1 VGRVALAAAVAA
13 AFFVSASAA
22 YADVVARPLEGRVVL
37 RATPGGAVVA
47 RLNGRTEF
55 GSSLFYS
62 VRARRGHWLG
72 VIAPQRPNGV
82 LSWIDARTVRSWRT
96 TVRIDVS
103 LSRRTLEL
111 VRGGKVVRRVPLGI
125 GAAGSPTPSGEY
137 AVTDR
142 LAGAEFSSAY
152 GCCILALSGHQEHP
166 ARTWSGSGTR
176 IAIHGGALGAV
187 SNGCLHAP
195 EGALRFLMTHVPLGT
210 RVTIRA

>member
-22 YADVVARPLEGRVVL
+22 KADVVARPLKGRVVL

-47 RLNGRTEF
+47 RLNARTEF
-55 GSSLFYS
+55 GSALVYS

-72 VIAPQRPNGV
+72 VVAPQRPNGV
-82 LSWIDARTVRSWRT
+82 LSWIDARTAKSWKT
-96 TVRIDVS
+96 GVRIEVS

-111 VRGGKVVRRVPLGI
+111 IRGGKVVRRAPLGI
-125 GAAGSPTPSGEY
+125 GAAGSPTPTGEY